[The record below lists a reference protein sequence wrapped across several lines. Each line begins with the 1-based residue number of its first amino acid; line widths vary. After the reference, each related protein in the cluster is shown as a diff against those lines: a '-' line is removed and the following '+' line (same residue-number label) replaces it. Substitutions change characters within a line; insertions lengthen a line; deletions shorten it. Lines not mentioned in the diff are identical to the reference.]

1 MNVCRTILA
10 LTTAIFLCT
19 HAQAQDRGLHN
30 NSKKFVPV
38 PQITSADISNV
49 QEMHRTWISAIIHVP
64 TSKGRSKKMRA
75 SALSAWSPRT
85 DGKLPAVVYLHGCS
99 GIWEGTHRRVRMMAE
114 LGFVTAA
121 PASMARQKYAQSC
134 DVQTN
139 TGGMHRNV
147 LKMRQ
152 NDAAYAVA
160 QLRRLPFVDPNR
172 IVIMG
177 LSEGGI
183 TTATLRPQPGEV
195 ARIIEGWT
203 CHAGWP
209 EYKGLKAKSSTPVLS
224 LLGKDDPWFQ
234 EPYLRGDCSRF
245 MRPNNG
251 SRSVVYNSGVLGAEH
266 ELLDH
271 SNPRKEVVRF
281 LSDQGLIQ

>member
-1 MNVCRTILA
+1 MYICRAILA
-10 LTTAIFLCT
+10 LTATIALCTPT
-19 HAQAQDRGLHN
+19 HAQDHGLSN
-30 NSKKFVPV
+30 RSKKFVPV
-38 PQITSADISNV
+38 SQITSADISSV
-49 QEMHRTWISAIIHVP
+49 QEMHRTWVSAIIRVP
-64 TSKGRSKKMRA
+64 TGKGRSKKLKA
-75 SALSAWSPRT
+75 GALSAWSPRT
-85 DGKLPAVVYLHGCS
+85 DRKLPAVVYLHGC
-99 GIWEGTHRRVRMMAE
+99 GGFWEGTHRRVRMMAK

-147 LKMRQ
+147 VKMRQ
-152 NDAAYAVA
+152 KDAAYAVA
-160 QLRRLPFVDPNR
+160 QLRRLPSVDPNR
-172 IVIMG
+172 IVIMA

-183 TTATLRPQPGEV
+183 TTATLPPQPGEI

-224 LLGKDDPWFQ
+224 LLGTNDPWFQ
-234 EPYLRGDCSRF
+234 EPYLRGDCGRF

-251 SRSVVYNSGVLGAEH
+251 SRSVVYKSGVLGAEH

-271 SNPRKEVVRF
+271 SQPRREVVGF
-281 LSDQGLIQ
+281 LSERGIIQ